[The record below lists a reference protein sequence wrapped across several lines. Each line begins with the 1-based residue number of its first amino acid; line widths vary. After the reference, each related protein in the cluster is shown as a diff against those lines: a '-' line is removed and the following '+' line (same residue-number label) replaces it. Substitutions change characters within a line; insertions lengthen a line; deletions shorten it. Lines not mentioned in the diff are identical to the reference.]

1 MKRKSLLL
9 GLSFLVLTGCQTANQ
24 TNGAVGGTVI
34 GGALGLGIGALTRNP
49 GAGLAIGAGTGAL
62 VGTAVGANK
71 DIQEAKAAQAQRD
84 AYAASHPPLTLTD
97 IVQLSNNGTSE
108 AVIMQQMA
116 TTNSVYNLTA
126 ADIQYLQG
134 ANVSQRVI
142 LEMQRRTPGNV
153 VVVQPRPVY
162 VVPAYPPPPPV
173 AVGVGVRF

>member
-24 TNGAVGGTVI
+24 TNGAVGGGII
-34 GGALGLGIGALTRNP
+34 GGALGLGVGALTRNP

-71 DIQEAKAAQAQRD
+71 DIKEAKAAQAQQQ
-84 AYAASHPPLTLTD
+84 AYIAAHPPLSMTD
-97 IVQLSNNGTSE
+97 VVQLANNGTSE
-108 AVIMQQMA
+108 AVIIQQMQ
-116 TTNSVYNLTA
+116 TTNSVYNLTT

-142 LEMQRRTPGNV
+142 LEMQRRTPGSV

-162 VVPAYPPPPPV
+162 LYPPPPPPV